1 MKTFF
6 TIFPPKNETKIV
18 KNKEMD
24 KGVEHKVISWLEGP
38 FDNDTKQKIRELQK
52 NDPAELT
59 EAFYKNLEFG
69 TGGLRGIM
77 GVGTNRMNR
86 YTTGMATQGLANYI
100 RLQFPGEKGRVAV
113 AHDSRKNS
121 PEFARTVAEIFA
133 ANGFTV
139 YLFESLRPTPELSFA
154 IRELKCL
161 SGVMV
166 TASHN
171 PKEYNGYKAYWDDG
185 GQVTAPHDEDIIEEV
200 EKITSPDQVR
210 WSGGEGEI
218 VTIGEEMD
226 RVYLDKLHTLML
238 SPEAVKAHGDL
249 KIVYTPLH
257 GAGYKLVPQFLKEV
271 GFKNVIEEPEQR
283 IPDGNFP
290 TVASP
295 NPEEQSALQR
305 AIDLAAKEN
314 ADLVLATDPDADR
327 VGIAVRDDKGDFL
340 LVNGNQTACLLTYYC
355 LRRWQELGKMTGN
368 EYIVKTIVTSEL
380 MARIAAGHGVEY
392 FDVLTGFKHIATVIR
407 EQEKLGKTFICGGEE
422 SYGFLVGS
430 FVRDK
435 DAVIGC
441 AMVAEMAAWA
451 RTQGMT
457 LYDLL
462 KHIYKVYG
470 FFKESLLSLTM
481 KGMAGA
487 EEIQKMMD
495 DFRADPPK
503 EIAGSPVVTLCDY
516 EKQVCTDL
524 RTGKQTPIDL
534 PESNVLQFVTADST
548 IVSARPSG
556 TEPKI
561 KFYFGVREEL
571 PAIDR
576 FHAVEKKLD
585 EKIEAIKKEL
595 KLV

>member
-1 MKTFF
+1 MIAADRTAL
-6 TIFPPKNETKIV
+6 V
-18 KNKEMD
+18 
-24 KGVEHKVISWLEGP
+24 
-38 FDNDTKQKIRELQK
+38 
-52 NDPAELT
+52 

-100 RLQFPGEKGRVAV
+100 RLRFPGEKLRVAV
-113 AHDSRKNS
+113 AHDSRNNS

-139 YLFESLRPTPELSFA
+139 YLFDGLRPTPELSFI
-154 IRELKCL
+154 IREKKCQ

-185 GQVTAPHDEDIIEEV
+185 GQVTAPHDTDIIEEV
-200 EKITSPDQVR
+200 EKIASPDQVK
-210 WSGGEGEI
+210 WSGGDGEI
-218 VTIGEEMD
+218 VTIGAEID
-226 RVYLDKLHTLML
+226 RVYLDRLKTLLL

-249 KIVYTPLH
+249 KIVYTPIH
-257 GAGYKLVPQFLKEV
+257 GTGYRLVPQFLKEA
-271 GFKNVIEEPEQR
+271 GFTNVSVVPEQA

-290 TVASP
+290 TVVSP
-295 NPEEQSALQR
+295 NPEEQSALQM
-305 AIDLAAKEN
+305 AIDLAVKEN
-314 ADLVLATDPDADR
+314 AELVLATDPDADR
-327 VGIAVRDDKGDFL
+327 VGIAIRDDKGRFM

-355 LRRWQELGKMTGN
+355 LRRWKELGKLTGR

-380 MARIAAGHGVEY
+380 MARIAQGYGVPY

-407 EQEKLGKTFICGGEE
+407 EQEALGKTFICGGEE

-435 DAVIGC
+435 DAVISC

-462 KHIYKVYG
+462 KEVYREFG

-481 KGMAGA
+481 KGKEGA
-487 EEIQKMMD
+487 EEIQRMMD
-495 DFRADPPK
+495 DFRADPPRS
-503 EIAGSPVVTLCDY
+503 ICGSPVTMLCDY
-516 EKQVCTDL
+516 EKRICKDL
-524 RTGKQTPIDL
+524 KTGEETPIDL
-534 PESNVLQFVTADST
+534 PESNVLQFVTEDST

-571 PAIDR
+571 PSVEA
-576 FHAVEKKLD
+576 FHAVEKTLD
-585 EKIEAIKKEL
+585 AKIEAIKKDL

>member
-1 MKTFF
+1 M
-6 TIFPPKNETKIV
+6 
-18 KNKEMD
+18 EMD
-24 KGVEHKVISWLEGP
+24 KGVERKVISWLEGP
-38 FDNDTKQKIRELQK
+38 YDEDTKQKIRELQK

-100 RLQFPGEKGRVAV
+100 RIQFPGEKIRVAV

-139 YLFESLRPTPELSFA
+139 YLFEGLRPTPELSFA
-154 IRELKCL
+154 IRELKCR

-185 GQVTAPHDEDIIEEV
+185 GQVTAPHDTDIIDEV

-226 RVYLDKLHTLML
+226 RVYLDKLRTLML

-257 GAGYKLVPQFLKEV
+257 GAGYKLVPQFLREV
-271 GFKNVIEEPEQR
+271 GFKNVIEEPQQC

-305 AIDLAAKEN
+305 AIDLAVREN

-355 LRRWQELGKMTGN
+355 LRRWQELGKMTGS

-380 MARIAAGHGVEY
+380 MARIATGHRVEY

-407 EQEKLGKTFICGGEE
+407 EQEKHGKTFVCGGEE

-451 RTQGMT
+451 RTRGMT

-495 DFRADPPK
+495 GFRENPPK
-503 EIAGSPVVTLCDY
+503 SIAGSPVVTLCDY
-516 EKQVCTDL
+516 EKHVCTDL

-595 KLV
+595 GLI

>member
-1 MKTFF
+1 
-6 TIFPPKNETKIV
+6 
-18 KNKEMD
+18 MD
-24 KGVEHKVISWLEGP
+24 KEFDLSVDKNVTDWLSGD
-38 FDNDTKQKIRELQK
+38 FDEKTKQEIRQMVA
-52 NDPAELT
+52 NDRTALVES
-59 EAFYKNLEFG
+59 FYKNLEFG

-86 YTTGMATQGLANYI
+86 YTVGMATQGLANYI
-100 RLQFPGEKGRVAV
+100 RLQFPGEKLRVAV
-113 AHDSRKNS
+113 AHDSRNNS

-139 YLFESLRPTPELSFA
+139 YLFDGLRPTPELSFT
-154 IRELKCL
+154 IREKKCQ

-185 GQVTAPHDEDIIEEV
+185 GQVTAPHDTDIIKEV
-200 EKITSPDQVR
+200 EKIASPDDVR
-210 WSGGEGEI
+210 WSGGDGEI
-218 VTIGEEMD
+218 VTVGEEMD
-226 RVYLDKLHTLML
+226 RVYLDRLKTLLL
-238 SPEAVKAHGDL
+238 SPEAVKAHGGM

-257 GAGYKLVPQFLKEV
+257 GAGYRIVPQFLKEV
-271 GFKNVIEEPEQR
+271 GFTNVVEEPQQR

-305 AIDLAAKEN
+305 AIDLAEREN

-327 VGIAVRDDKGDFL
+327 VGIAVRDHQGRFL
-340 LVNGNQTACLLTYYC
+340 LVNGNQTACLLTWYC
-355 LRRWQELGKMTGN
+355 LHRWKELGRLTGDQ
-368 EYIVKTIVTSEL
+368 YIVKTIVTSEL
-380 MARIAAGHGVEY
+380 MARIAQGHGVAY

-430 FVRDK
+430 YVRDK
-435 DAVIGC
+435 DAVISC

-451 RTQGMT
+451 RTQGMS

-462 KHIYKVYG
+462 HEVYREYG

-481 KGMAGA
+481 KGKEGA
-487 EEIQKMMD
+487 EEIQRMMD
-495 DFRADPPK
+495 DFRENPPK
-503 EIAGSPVVTLCDY
+503 SIGGSPVVKLCDY
-516 EKQVCTDL
+516 ETQTCTDL
-524 RTGKQTPIDL
+524 ETGVKTPIEL
-534 PESNVLQFVTADST
+534 PESNVLQFITADST

-571 PAIDR
+571 PSIDR
-576 FHAVEKKLD
+576 FHAVEKTLD
-585 EKIEAIKKEL
+585 AKIEGIKKEL

>member
-1 MKTFF
+1 MEKDLERLV
-6 TIFPPKNETKIV
+6 NEKA
-18 KNKEMD
+18 E
-24 KGVEHKVISWLEGP
+24 SWLRGD
-38 FDNDTKQKIRELQK
+38 FDEQTRQRVKELAEH
-52 NDPAELT
+52 DRAELV

-86 YTTGMATQGLANYI
+86 YTVGMATQGLANYI
-100 RLQFPGEKGRVAV
+100 KGQFPGEKIRVAV

-121 PEFARTVAEIFA
+121 PEFARAVAEIFA

-139 YLFESLRPTPELSFA
+139 FLFDGLRPTPELSFT
-154 IRELKCL
+154 IREKKCK

-185 GQVTAPHDEDIIEEV
+185 GQVTAPHDTAIIDEV
-200 EKITSPDQVR
+200 NKVTSPELVR
-210 WSGGEGEI
+210 WSGGDGEI
-218 VTIGEEMD
+218 VLIGEEMD
-226 RVYLDKLHTLML
+226 RIYLDKLHTLML
-238 SPEAVKAHGDL
+238 SPGAVKEYKDL

-257 GAGYKLVPQFLKEV
+257 GAGYQLVPQFLQEV
-271 GFKNVIEEPEQR
+271 GFDRVIREPEQS
-283 IPDGNFP
+283 IPDGDFP

-295 NPEEQSALQR
+295 NPEEQSALRR
-305 AIDLAAKEN
+305 AIELAVKEGT
-314 ADLVLATDPDADR
+314 DLVLATDPDADR
-327 VGIAVRDDKGDFL
+327 VGIAVRDDRGEFV

-355 LRRWQELGKMTGN
+355 LRRWTELGKMTGN

-380 MARIAAGHGVEY
+380 MGRIAAGYGVPY

-407 EQEKLGKTFICGGEE
+407 EEEPKGNTFICGGEE

-430 FVRDK
+430 YVRDK
-435 DAVIGC
+435 DAVISC

-451 RTQGMT
+451 RTQGLT
-457 LYDLL
+457 IYGLL
-462 KHIYKVYG
+462 KEIYKEYG

-481 KGMAGA
+481 KGKEGA
-487 EEIQKMMD
+487 EEIQQMMA
-495 DFRADPPK
+495 DFRANPPK
-503 EIAGSPVVTLCDY
+503 AICGSPVVRVCDY
-516 EKQVCTDL
+516 ELQVCRDL
-524 RTGKQTPIDL
+524 RTGAETPITL
-534 PESNVLQFVTADST
+534 PQSNVLQFVTEDST

-571 PAIDR
+571 PSVEA
-576 FHAVEKKLD
+576 FHAVEAQLD
-585 EKIEAIKKEL
+585 AKIEAIKKEL
-595 KLV
+595 KLA

>member
-1 MKTFF
+1 MEKDLERLV
-6 TIFPPKNETKIV
+6 NEKA
-18 KNKEMD
+18 E
-24 KGVEHKVISWLEGP
+24 SWLRGD
-38 FDNDTKQKIRELQK
+38 FDEQTRQRVKELAEH
-52 NDPAELT
+52 DRAELV

-86 YTTGMATQGLANYI
+86 YTVGMATQGLANYI
-100 RLQFPGEKGRVAV
+100 KGQFPGEKIRVAV

-121 PEFARTVAEIFA
+121 PEFARAVAEIFA

-139 YLFESLRPTPELSFA
+139 FLFDGLRPTPELSFT
-154 IRELKCL
+154 IREKKCK

-185 GQVTAPHDEDIIEEV
+185 GQVTAPHDTAIIDEV
-200 EKITSPDQVR
+200 NKVTSPELVR
-210 WSGGEGEI
+210 WSGGDGEI
-218 VTIGEEMD
+218 VLIGEEMD
-226 RVYLDKLHTLML
+226 RIYLDKLHTLML
-238 SPEAVKAHGDL
+238 SPGAVKEYKDL

-257 GAGYKLVPQFLKEV
+257 GAGYQLVPQFLQEV
-271 GFKNVIEEPEQR
+271 GFDRVIREPEQS
-283 IPDGNFP
+283 IPDGDFP

-295 NPEEQSALQR
+295 NPEEQSALRR
-305 AIDLAAKEN
+305 AIELAVKEG

-327 VGIAVRDDKGDFL
+327 VGIAVRDDRGEFV

-355 LRRWQELGKMTGN
+355 LRRWTELGKMTGN

-380 MARIAAGHGVEY
+380 MGRIAAGYGVPY

-407 EQEKLGKTFICGGEE
+407 EEEPKGNTFICGGEE

-430 FVRDK
+430 YVRDK
-435 DAVIGC
+435 DAVISC

-451 RTQGMT
+451 RTQGLT
-457 LYDLL
+457 IYGLL
-462 KHIYKVYG
+462 KEIYKEYG

-481 KGMAGA
+481 KGKEGA
-487 EEIQKMMD
+487 EEIQQMMA
-495 DFRADPPK
+495 DFRANPPK
-503 EIAGSPVVTLCDY
+503 AICGSPVVRVCDY
-516 EKQVCTDL
+516 ELQVCRDL
-524 RTGKQTPIDL
+524 RTGAETPITL
-534 PESNVLQFVTADST
+534 PQSNVLQFVTEDST

-571 PAIDR
+571 PSVEA
-576 FHAVEKKLD
+576 FHAVEAQLD
-585 EKIEAIKKEL
+585 AKIEAIKKEL
-595 KLV
+595 KLA

>member
-1 MKTFF
+1 MEKDLEKQ
-6 TIFPPKNETKIV
+6 INEKA
-18 KNKEMD
+18 D
-24 KGVEHKVISWLEGP
+24 SWLQGN
-38 FDNDTKQKIRELQK
+38 FDEATKQRVRELMAS
-52 NDPAELT
+52 DRGELV

-86 YTTGMATQGLANYI
+86 YTVGMATQGLANYI
-100 RLQFPGEKGRVAV
+100 RQQFPGEKWRVAV
-113 AHDSRKNS
+113 AHDSRRNS

-139 YLFESLRPTPELSFA
+139 YLFDSLRPTPELSFT
-154 IRELKCL
+154 IREKKCQ

-171 PKEYNGYKAYWDDG
+171 PKEYNGYKAYWNDG
-185 GQVTAPHDEDIIEEV
+185 GQVTAPHDTDIIKEV

-210 WSGGEGEI
+210 WHGGDGEI
-218 VTIGEEMD
+218 VMLGEEMD
-226 RVYLDKLHTLML
+226 RIYLDKLHTLML
-238 SPEAVKAHGDL
+238 SPEAVKKNVDL

-257 GAGYKLVPQFLKEV
+257 GAGYRLVPQFLKEV

-295 NPEEQSALQR
+295 NPEEKSALQR
-305 AIDLAAKEN
+305 AIDLATREN

-327 VGIAVRDDKGDFL
+327 VGIAIRDDRGEFL
-340 LVNGNQTACLLTYYC
+340 LVNGNQTACMLTWYC
-355 LRRWQELGKMTGN
+355 LHRWKESGRLTGN
-368 EYIVKTIVTSEL
+368 QYIVKTIVTSEL
-380 MARIAAGHGVEY
+380 MARIARGHGVAY

-407 EQEKLGKTFICGGEE
+407 EQEALDKTFICGGEE

-430 FVRDK
+430 YVRDK
-435 DAVIGC
+435 DAVVSA

-451 RTQGMT
+451 RTQGMS
-457 LYDLL
+457 LYGLL
-462 KHIYKVYG
+462 KQIYKEYG
-470 FFKESLLSLTM
+470 FFKESLLSITIQG
-481 KGMAGA
+481 KAGA
-487 EEIQKMMD
+487 EEIQRMMEE
-495 DFRADPPK
+495 FRTNPPRT
-503 EIAGSPVVTLCDY
+503 IGGSPVVTLCDY
-516 EKQVCTDL
+516 EKQECTDL
-524 RTGKQTPIDL
+524 KTGKKTPIEL
-534 PESNVLQFVTADST
+534 PESNVLQFITADST

-571 PAIDR
+571 PSIDQ
-576 FHAVEKKLD
+576 FHAVEKTLD
-585 EKIEAIKKEL
+585 AKIEGIKAEL
-595 KLV
+595 KPV